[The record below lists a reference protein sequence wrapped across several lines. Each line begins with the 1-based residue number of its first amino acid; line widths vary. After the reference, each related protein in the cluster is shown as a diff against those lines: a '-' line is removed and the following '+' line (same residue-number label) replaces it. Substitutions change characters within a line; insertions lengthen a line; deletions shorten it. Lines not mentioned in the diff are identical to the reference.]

1 MKWWY
6 VLELTFR
13 ESFTTNVKKNINK
26 LKAQAQAI
34 MSTDEITPMTPDE
47 ELEEDDNSEEEEE
60 EEYNVEREGW
70 KVIDKLDLSSDHEA
84 LLHFSP

>member
-1 MKWWY
+1 M
-6 VLELTFR
+6 LELTFR

-60 EEYNVEREGW
+60 EVEKSFESCCKYNSEIRSYM
-70 KVIDKLDLSSDHEA
+70 DKAAVMDCSYSDV
-84 LLHFSP
+84 

>member
-1 MKWWY
+1 M
-6 VLELTFR
+6 LELTFR

-70 KVIDKLDLSSDHEA
+70 KVIDWIC
-84 LLHFSP
+84 LLIMKHSYTSLRK

>member
-1 MKWWY
+1 M
-6 VLELTFR
+6 LELTFR

-60 EEYNVEREGW
+60 EEYNVE
-70 KVIDKLDLSSDHEA
+70 
-84 LLHFSP
+84 

>member
-1 MKWWY
+1 M
-6 VLELTFR
+6 LELTFR

-60 EEYNVEREGW
+60 EEYYVEREGW